1 MNKKNKIFFAK
12 STTALTSLFTVLINI
27 NNVASALET
36 TASFTPSVAVGS
48 SCTIS
53 TPAMTFAAWTDAAAR
68 TTGLEATIGV
78 LVNCTNNTPYSISFV
93 DSDHTTGQYKL
104 VRTGN
109 SSSGVAT
116 TDFLNILFKNAA
128 NATMTNIGARID
140 GTGTGVSA
148 TAGTV
153 TGVIASN
160 QLGRFAGTFAKV
172 MTMQITY

>member
-27 NNVASALET
+27 NNVAGAVNAT
-36 TASFTPSVAVGS
+36 NTFTPSVSVGS
-48 SCTIS
+48 ACTIS
-53 TPAMTFAAWTDAAAR
+53 TPAMNFAAWTDAAAR
-68 TTGLEATIGV
+68 TTGLTATIGV
-78 LVNCTNNTPYSISFV
+78 LVNCTNNTPYSIAFLNI
-93 DSDHTTGQYKL
+93 DHTSGQYKL
-104 VRTGN
+104 VRGATAG
-109 SSSGVAT
+109 SAT
-116 TDFLNILFKNAA
+116 TDFLNILFHNAA
-128 NATMTNIGARID
+128 NATMTNAGATII

-172 MTMQITY
+172 MTMEITY

>member
-36 TASFTPSVAVGS
+36 TNTFTPSVAVGS

-53 TPAMTFAAWTDAAAR
+53 TPAMGFAAWTDAAAR
-68 TTGLEATIGV
+68 TDGLEATIGV
-78 LVNCTNNTPYSISFV
+78 LVNCTNNTPYSISFTN
-93 DSDHTTGQYKL
+93 SDHTTGMYKL
-104 VRTGN
+104 TRDSTD
-109 SSSGVAT
+109 GVAT
-116 TDFLNILFKNAA
+116 TNYLNIWFKNAA
-128 NATMTNIGARID
+128 AATMSNIGATII
-140 GTGTGVSA
+140 GTGSGISA

-153 TGVIASN
+153 TGVIPAS

>member
-12 STTALTSLFTVLINI
+12 STTALTSLFTVLINV

-48 SCTIS
+48 ACTIS

-68 TTGLEATIGV
+68 TDGLTATIGV

-93 DSDHTTGQYKL
+93 DSDHTAGQYKL

-128 NATMTNIGARID
+128 NATMTNVGARID

>member
-27 NNVASALET
+27 NNVASAANAT
-36 TASFTPSVAVGS
+36 GSFTPSVSVGS
-48 SCTIS
+48 ACTIS
-53 TPAMTFAAWTDAAAR
+53 TPAMNFAAWTDAAAR
-68 TTGLEATIGV
+68 TTGLTATIGV
-78 LVNCTNNTPYSISFV
+78 LVNCTNNTPYSIAFL
-93 DSDHTTGQYKL
+93 DSDHTSGQYKL
-104 VRTGN
+104 VRSGN
-109 SSSGVAT
+109 SSSGSAT
-116 TDFLNILFKNAA
+116 TDFLNILFHNAA
-128 NATMTNIGARID
+128 NATMTNAGATII
-140 GTGTGVSA
+140 GTGTGISA

>member
-27 NNVASALET
+27 NNVASAVNAT
-36 TASFTPSVAVGS
+36 GSFTPSVSVGS
-48 SCTIS
+48 ACTIS

-78 LVNCTNNTPYSISFV
+78 LVNCTNNTPYSISFT
-93 DSDHTTGQYKL
+93 DSDHTGGYYKL
-104 VRTGN
+104 KRDATD
-109 SSSGVAT
+109 GVAT
-116 TDFLNILFKNAA
+116 TNYLNIWFKNAA
-128 NATMTNIGARID
+128 AATMTNIGARID

-153 TGVIASN
+153 TGVIPAS

>member
-78 LVNCTNNTPYSISFV
+78 LVNCTNNTPYSIAFL

-104 VRTGN
+104 VRAGN
-109 SSSGVAT
+109 SSSGTAT

-128 NATMTNIGARID
+128 NATMTNAGARID

-153 TGVIASN
+153 TGVIPAS